1 MSQRAVFI
9 AASVYLVLGLAG
21 GVYFREMTKGTPFES
36 GEGTQL
42 AVLHTH
48 LLTLG
53 FLAMLVVLVLDKVYR
68 LAHSRFFAWF
78 FWVYNAGLVLTVA
91 IMTVH
96 GTMQVLGVPASA
108 AISGIAGLG
117 HITLGAGLVLL
128 LFAINDGLRG
138 RTAPATTID

>member
-21 GVYFREMTKGTPFES
+21 GVYFREMTKGTPF
-36 GEGTQL
+36 
-42 AVLHTH
+42 
-48 LLTLG
+48 
-53 FLAMLVVLVLDKVYR
+53 DKVYR
-68 LAHSRFFAWF
+68 LGHSRFFAWF